1 MSNISF
7 GNIGNQKQK
16 NQKPIIF
23 YGEVID
29 NNDPIE
35 GFRLKV
41 KISGIDDKITNNKDL
56 PFATPLLPRHLNI
69 LPKVGEM
76 VKVFLPDKDTNNR
89 EWVGPVI
96 TQLQNIE
103 RQNYFVSGPDGKKF
117 ENINSDTLIS
127 EIPEMD
133 GVYPDKDTISLIG
146 RGSTDIQLKNDSILI
161 RAGKYDNTI
170 VVSEFDKNISLNR
183 KNPAQIEL
191 NFDGEI
197 SNTNIISDTINLISH
212 GGIPKV
218 SFNGEGLDIEKLH
231 PIPYGDVLLDF
242 LELIKQYTLTH
253 IHSGSRLEANI
264 GAGQLEKIKNFDLSR
279 ILGNKKIRIN

>member
-7 GNIGNQKQK
+7 GNLGNQKQE
-16 NQKPIIF
+16 NQRPIIF

-41 KISGIDDKITNNKDL
+41 RIRGIDDKTNNSDL

-76 VKVFLPDKDTNNR
+76 VKVFLPDKDVNNR
-89 EWVGPVI
+89 EWIGPVI
-96 TQLQNIE
+96 TQLQNINKE
-103 RQNYFVSGPDGKKF
+103 NYFVSGFVGKKF
-117 ENINSDTLIS
+117 ESINSNTPIS
-127 EIPEMD
+127 QIPEME
-133 GVYPDKDTISLIG
+133 GVFPDKDTISILG
-146 RGSTDIQLKNDSILI
+146 RGSTDIQLKNNSVVI

-170 VVSEFDKNISLNR
+170 VINEFDKQIALNR

-191 NFDGEI
+191 NFDGES

-218 SFNGEGLDIEKLH
+218 SFNGVGLDIEKLH
-231 PIPYGDVLLDF
+231 PIPYGDVLLEF
-242 LELIKQYTLTH
+242 LNLIKQYALTH

-264 GAGQLEKIKNFDLSR
+264 GSGQLEKIKNFDLNR